1 MAGMRTW
8 GRYAAGLAV
17 AGSVLLAA
25 PAAAQI
31 SDSQGGWDH
40 VNEPPPGAF
49 SSADWC
55 LALSDLGLV
64 GEEIA
69 IEADGPSGPVS
80 GTGIVGAD
88 GTVKVRVGI
97 TEGGPYTITS
107 ISVTS
112 SGTAIDASGVDDIDV
127 VFDPAFLD
135 CFDGLMPA
143 PVETTSTTTT
153 TTTTTVVPSTAAP
166 TSSAA
171 PTPPPESEP
180 ADEGSGGGGLLIGLG
195 VGSLLLGTAV
205 FASQELPL
213 YSTTKCERERKEVE
227 RLTARVKKLRAKAKI
242 DREAGERYLRRAER
256 RRAEGKTAAADRDV
270 EQGQKDLRSADAA
283 EAEANGAADQLLSA
297 QRAYDAC
304 LGRNGGGT
312 GTRGGGGG
320 TTAPP
325 GPTSPPPEES
335 DDGSN
340 RDATDCCQSGMW
352 IGINVS
358 GAAEM
363 GVGREWGT
371 LYLICQSNP
380 SRMAI
385 VTWSGL
391 RAGVVAGVEGGTA
404 LFVLASGPEHPI
416 GLEEAVKKVLG
427 GWDFDISIGL
437 SPIRLL
443 KTGWKGLKAGKG
455 ILDAV
460 STYKDL
466 SKAAAKAESVRKS
479 VKKLGKL
486 GQDGYADRLNQEN
499 LDALSELARSELAD
513 SLMETAA
520 KSAASE
526 GQSGAAGVMVPLVGL
541 GLQAG
546 IWKLMDVETDLLSY
560 TGCDRCEP

>member
-1 MAGMRTW
+1 M
-8 GRYAAGLAV
+8 
-17 AGSVLLAA
+17 LLAA

-40 VNEPPPGAF
+40 VNDPPVGAF

-55 LALSDLGLV
+55 LALNDLGLV

-69 IEADGPSGPVS
+69 IEADGPNGPVS

-112 SGTAIDASGVDDIDV
+112 SGTSIDASGVDDIDV
-127 VFDPAFLD
+127 VFDPPFLD

-153 TTTTTVVPSTAAP
+153 TTTTTVVVPSTAAP

-171 PTPPPESEP
+171 PTPQLEPEP
-180 ADEGSGGGGLLIGLG
+180 ADESSGGGGGMLIGLG
-195 VGSLLLGTAV
+195 VGALLLGTAV

-213 YSTTKCERERKEVE
+213 YSTTRCERERKEVE
-227 RLTARVKKLRAKAKI
+227 RLTARMKKLRAKAKI

-256 RRAEGKTAAADRDV
+256 LRAEGKTAAADRDV
-270 EQGQKDLRSADAA
+270 EQGQKDLHSAAQAD
-283 EAEANGAADQLLSA
+283 AEANGMAGQLLSA

-304 LGRNGGGT
+304 LGRHGGGT

-320 TTAPP
+320 PTAPP

-340 RDATDCCQSGMW
+340 RVATDCCQSGMW

-358 GAAEM
+358 GAAEV
-363 GVGREWGT
+363 GIGREYGT
-371 LYLICQSNP
+371 LYLVCQSNP
-380 SRMAI
+380 SRTAI
-385 VTWSGL
+385 VTWNGL
-391 RAGVVAGVEGGTA
+391 RVGVVAGVEGGTS
-404 LFVLASGPEHPI
+404 LFVLASGPDHPI
-416 GLEEAVKKVLG
+416 GLEEAVKQVLG
-427 GWDFDISIGL
+427 GWDFDISVGL

-443 KTGWKGLKAGKG
+443 KTGWKGIKAGKG

-460 STYKDL
+460 DTYKDL
-466 SKAAAKAESVRKS
+466 GKAASKAESVRKS

-499 LDALSELARSELAD
+499 LDALSELAQSELAD
-513 SLMETAA
+513 SLLETAA

-546 IWKLMDVETDLLSY
+546 IWKLIDVETDLLSY
-560 TGCDRCEP
+560 NGCGTCEP